1 MTEKEVEAALRA
13 NAGQRAHITFDDG
26 VVQVVDIHGVDD
38 DGFVH
43 SGPNGESGLSVR
55 AQAVGHG
62 FFWTAIRKWGVG

>member
-38 DGFVH
+38 EGFLH
-43 SGPNGESGLSVR
+43 SGPGGENPPV
-55 AQAVGHG
+55 
-62 FFWTAIRKWGVG
+62 FWTRFGSVVSVEPVEHE